1 VSLATSDIDLS
12 KIDLVN
18 PDNYVERVPFEWFD
32 FLRREHPVFWHE
44 EPAGNKGFW
53 AVTRYDDLVAIHMD
67 WVNYSSEKGAVSLE
81 ELDEEQ
87 LAIRRS
93 MLETDPPR
101 HRALRNICNR
111 RFSARG
117 VGAYEDFIREVA
129 SKVLDRALEKEEF
142 DFVLEI
148 SKELP
153 IRFLCAIFTVPQEDA
168 PMLIRWGDAMI
179 GNQDPEFTDAV
190 VDQVDTEEYRNLPFR
205 SPIALELFEYAH
217 RQRDLRL
224 EDPQDDVI
232 TALSVAQ
239 REGVMSEHDY
249 DNYFGLLMIAGNET
263 TRHTISHGMQ
273 ALIENPDQMQRL
285 RDEPSLIP
293 TAVDEILRW
302 ATPVMHFR
310 RTATRDLELR
320 GQPIR
325 EGDKVVT
332 WYISANRDEEQFPEP
347 YRFDVARKP
356 NEHVTFGP
364 GGPHFCLGAH
374 LAKLETKVLFQ
385 ELLPR
390 LRSIELTGP
399 VERMRSNFVN
409 GIKHM
414 PVRIERS

>member
-1 VSLATSDIDLS
+1 MSLATSDVDLS

-18 PDNYVERVPFEWFD
+18 PDNYVDRVPFEWFD

-53 AVTRYDDLVAIHMD
+53 AVTRYDDLVEIHMD

-117 VGAYEDFIREVA
+117 VGAYEDFIRDVA
-129 SKVLDRALEKEEF
+129 RKVLDRALEHEEF

-190 VDQVDTEEYRNLPFR
+190 VDQVDTEEFRNLPFR

-239 REGVMSEHDY
+239 REGIMSEHDY

-293 TAVDEILRW
+293 SAVDETLRW

-414 PVRIERS
+414 PVRVERA

>member
-1 VSLATSDIDLS
+1 MSLATPDIDLS

-67 WVNYSSEKGAVSLE
+67 WDTYSSEKGAVSLE

-101 HRALRNICNR
+101 HRQLRNICNR

-117 VGAYEDFIREVA
+117 VGAYEDFIRDIA
-129 SKVLDRALEKEEF
+129 GKVLDRALEKEEF
-142 DFVLEI
+142 DFVLDI

-224 EDPQDDVI
+224 EEPQDDVI
-232 TALSVAQ
+232 TALTVAQ
-239 REGVMSEHDY
+239 REGALTEHDF

-273 ALIENPDQMQRL
+273 ALLENPDQMQRL
-285 RDEPSLIP
+285 KDDPSLIP
-293 TAVDEILRW
+293 SAVDETLRW

-320 GQPIR
+320 GQQIR

-332 WYISANRDEEQFPEP
+332 WYISANRDEEAFPEP

-390 LRSIELTGP
+390 LRSIELAGP

-414 PVRIERS
+414 PVRVELG

>member
-1 VSLATSDIDLS
+1 VSLATSEIDLS

-32 FLRREHPVFWHE
+32 YLRREHPVFWHE

-67 WVNYSSEKGAVSLE
+67 WDTYSSEKGAVSLE

-129 SKVLDRALEKEEF
+129 GKVLDRAMEKDEF

-239 REGVMSEHDY
+239 REGIMSEHDY

-285 RDEPSLIP
+285 RDDHSLIP
-293 TAVDEILRW
+293 TAVDEVLRW